1 VASQGVDV
9 ITQARIAGQTVRQ
22 CSCAEQR
29 ECSDEMKAQAK
40 ECAGPCFSAFGTITN
55 RPNDLKKCFDDK
67 DDILQGFL
75 TCFEQKVEGCVPD
88 HNGPQIPKTNILTL
102 FSIGENR
109 IVNSTAA
116 VQSIIAPI
124 KHIVGAAGE
133 FAKCIK
139 DCFLARNANGF
150 CFDRK
155 KCQPLVAEHK
165 AKASFRTCTRRMNW
179 KREAGEFC
187 DCSVDAGVTDLRQ
200 YCSMFRLMS
209 KKAGARRRT

>member
-1 VASQGVDV
+1 MRDECGNLMKKNIGRPALHVRGVASQGVDV

-155 KCQPLVAEHK
+155 KVNADLDSRDGSKFLLFWA
-165 AKASFRTCTRRMNW
+165 AI
-179 KREAGEFC
+179 G
-187 DCSVDAGVTDLRQ
+187 CSGI
-200 YCSMFRLMS
+200 Y
-209 KKAGARRRT
+209 G